1 MSRILTRC
9 LMKYLLLS
17 SVCWL
22 FLCLSTSAQHKVV
35 TINDLSRKTVH
46 FDKPDAQRFSG
57 LFRHFEVIDERPDTG
72 RIGISLLIGTIRG
85 NYDRQF
91 VFDKPAAAEISDY
104 LNRYCTRPDAPF
116 TALVVL
122 RGLWL
127 SNSNY
132 LGPDGLK
139 SAETQYEQWHI
150 RLKAEI
156 YAKRDSLYIPIFRY
170 DTAWSKKMDDY
181 TSAQHASFSELEANL
196 SNLFLNLADS
206 ASSVTEQKQN
216 SSRPI
221 TRQQI
226 DDFNRS
232 RFDKFADTNTTCAR
246 GVYANFEEF
255 INNAPSI
262 QDFEIKM
269 EKKDHLLYIK
279 DAAGKTNF
287 SADAWG
293 YCDGKSLFIM
303 RDGILWPVWKEE
315 KAFYFYALSDK
326 EINMPQTF
334 SALGQPIYNPKARE
348 SLEKEICIYTLDT
361 DTGEIY

>member
-1 MSRILTRC
+1 
-9 LMKYLLLS
+9 MKYLFLS
-17 SVCWL
+17 PVCL
-22 FLCLSTSAQHKVV
+22 VLLCLSAIAQRKKI

-46 FDKPDAQRFSG
+46 FDKPNDLYFPG

-72 RIGISLLIGTIRG
+72 RIGISLVFGTYRS

-91 VFDKPAAAEISDY
+91 VFDKPAAAEISEY
-104 LNRYCTRPDAPF
+104 LNRFSTRPDAPF

-132 LGPDGLK
+132 LGRDGLK
-139 SAETQYEQWHI
+139 SAEVQYEQWHI

-156 YAKRDSLYIPIFRY
+156 YATRDSLYTPIFRY
-170 DTAWSKKMDDY
+170 DTVWSKKMHDY
-181 TSAQHASFSELEANL
+181 TSATRPSFPELEANL
-196 SNLFLNLADS
+196 SNLFLHLADN

-216 SSRPI
+216 SGRPI
-221 TRQQI
+221 SRQQI
-226 DDFNRS
+226 SEFNRS
-232 RFDKFADTNTTCAR
+232 RFDKFADTNTTYAK

-255 INNAPSI
+255 KNNSPSI
-262 QDFEIKM
+262 RDFEIKI

-279 DAAGKTNF
+279 DEAGKTTF

-293 YCDGKSLFIM
+293 YSDGDSLFIM

-326 EINMPQTF
+326 EINPPQN
-334 SALGQPIYNPKARE
+334 IYAFGRPLYTPPARE
-348 SLEKEICIYTLDT
+348 NLEEETCIYTLDI